1 LHGKKNIR
9 KNSVYADQRKTAK
22 KLNYKNQEVRSKKDE
37 VNNNS
42 LFLFLLSSI
51 IYKKMKTAYIVKA
64 YRTAVG
70 KAPKGVFRFKRP
82 DELAAETIQFMMN
95 ELPDF
100 DKRRIDDVMVG
111 NAMPEAEQG
120 LNMGRLISLMGL
132 KIEDVPGVTV
142 NRYCAS
148 GLETIGMATAKIQSG
163 MADCIIAGG
172 AESMSFIPMGGYKP
186 TPDYAVAKAGNEDYY
201 WGMGLTAEAVAQQY
215 NISRE
220 DQDEFA
226 FNSHMKALKAQ
237 SEGKFDKQIVPI
249 TIEQTFI
256 NENGKKETKSYIV
269 NKDEGPRAGTS
280 VEVLAGLRPV
290 FAADGSVTA
299 GNSSQM
305 SDGAAFVLIMSEEMV
320 KELNLTP
327 IARLVNFASAG
338 VEPRIMGIGPVKAIP
353 KALKQ
358 AGLLLKDID
367 LIELNEAFASQSL
380 AVIREL
386 GLNPDIVNVN
396 GGAIAMGHPLGCT
409 GAKLS
414 VQLFEEM
421 KLRGNKYGIVSMC
434 VGTGQGSAGIYEL
447 L

>member
-1 LHGKKNIR
+1 
-9 KNSVYADQRKTAK
+9 
-22 KLNYKNQEVRSKKDE
+22 
-37 VNNNS
+37 
-42 LFLFLLSSI
+42 
-51 IYKKMKTAYIVKA
+51 MKTAYIVSG

-70 KAPKGVFRFKRP
+70 KAPKGLFRFKRP
-82 DELAAETIQFMMN
+82 DELAAETIEHLMAQF
-95 ELPDF
+95 PDF
-100 DKRRIDDVMVG
+100 DKKRIDDVMVG

-120 LNMGRLISLMGL
+120 LNVGRLISLMGL
-132 KIEDVPGVTV
+132 KVTDVPGVTV

-186 TPDYAVAKAGNEDYY
+186 TPDYAVAKEGNEDYY
-201 WGMGLTAEAVAQQY
+201 WGMGLTAEAVAKQF

-220 DQDEFA
+220 DQDIFA
-226 FNSHMKALKAQ
+226 LNSHQKALKAQ
-237 SEGKFDKQIVPI
+237 AEGKFDKQIVPI
-249 TIEQTFI
+249 TVEQTFI
-256 NENGKKETKSYIV
+256 NENGKKETKSYVV
-269 NKDEGPRAGTS
+269 NKDEGPRADTNITA
-280 VEVLAGLRPV
+280 LNKLRPV

-320 KELNLTP
+320 KELNIQP

-358 AGLLLKDID
+358 AGLTLNDIG
-367 LIELNEAFASQSL
+367 LIELNEAFASQAL
-380 AVIREL
+380 AVTREL
-386 GLNPDIVNVN
+386 NLNPDIINVN
-396 GGAIAMGHPLGCT
+396 GGAIALGHPLGCT

-414 VQLFEEM
+414 VQLFDEM
-421 KLRGNKYGIVSMC
+421 KRRGDKYGIVSMC
-434 VGTGQGSAGIYEL
+434 VGTGQGSAGIFEL
-447 L
+447 I